1 MYELLQNLLSFDFL
15 RWVSDVFCLQCL
27 IIMIQLLQSKL
38 VADSVFELPVSA
50 SWFIQN
56 MNLTHSK

>member
-27 IIMIQLLQSKL
+27 IIMIQLLRSKL
-38 VADSVFELPVSA
+38 VADSVFELTISA

-56 MNLTHSK
+56 MHLTHGK